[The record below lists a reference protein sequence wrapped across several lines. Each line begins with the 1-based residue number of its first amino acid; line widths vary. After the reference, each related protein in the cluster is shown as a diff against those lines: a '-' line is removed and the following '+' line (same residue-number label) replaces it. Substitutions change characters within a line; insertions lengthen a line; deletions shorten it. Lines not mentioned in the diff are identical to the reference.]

1 MITDV
6 DTMQKTVCV
15 FCSSSSAVEQ
25 AYFDAAREL
34 GLLLAERGWPLVYGG
49 TDVGLMGTLAR
60 AVHSGNGKVIGII
73 PESIYGRGLSY
84 STADETVVTKD
95 LRERKGLMDLR
106 SDAFIA
112 LPGGFGTL
120 EEVIEVLTLKQ
131 LALHTKPVIFLNT
144 NGFYDPLMTLF
155 EHFYAQKFA
164 KRESAALYYVADTP
178 ADAIS
183 YIEHYQPSLAGSKWF

>member
-1 MITDV
+1 
-6 DTMQKTVCV
+6 MQKTVCV

-25 AYFDAAREL
+25 VYFDAAREL

-60 AVHSGNGKVIGII
+60 AVHTGKGTVIGII

-84 STADETVVTKD
+84 STADETIVTKD

-155 EHFYAQKFA
+155 EHFYEQKFA
-164 KRESAALYYVADTP
+164 KRESAMLYYVADTP
-178 ADAIS
+178 ADAVS
-183 YIEHYQPSLAGSKWF
+183 YIENYQPSLAGSKWF